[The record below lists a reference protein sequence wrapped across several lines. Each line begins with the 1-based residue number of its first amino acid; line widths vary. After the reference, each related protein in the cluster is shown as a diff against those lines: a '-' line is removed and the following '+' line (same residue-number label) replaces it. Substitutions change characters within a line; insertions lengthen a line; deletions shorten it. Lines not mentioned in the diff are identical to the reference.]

1 MENLYIFSGLGAD
14 KRVFKYLDFSK
25 YNATFIDWINPFE
38 NESIEDYAKRLTTQ
52 ITSEKPILIGLSF
65 GGIMAVEV
73 GKIIESKKIILIA
86 SAKNKSEIPFY
97 YRLAGF
103 LNLHKL
109 IPPILMMKSNFMSFW
124 FFGIKS
130 KENKNLL
137 TEILKDTDETFLKW
151 AIDKIANWKN
161 TFNHKNL
168 RHIHGTKDR
177 ILPIQFVKPD
187 MKIVDGGHFMTI
199 DKFEELNIVLEN
211 LIKN

>member
-38 NESIEDYAKRLTTQ
+38 NESIEDYAKRLTVQ
-52 ITSEKPILIGLSF
+52 VTSEKPILIGLSF

-109 IPPILMMKSNFMSFW
+109 IPTKLMKKSNFLSFW
-124 FFGIKS
+124 FFGINS

-137 TEILKDTDETFLKW
+137 TEILKDTDENFLKW
-151 AIDKIANWKN
+151 AIDKIVNWKN
-161 TFNHKNL
+161 THIHKNL
-168 RHIHGTKDR
+168 KHIHGTVDR
-177 ILPIQFVKPD
+177 ILPIQFVKSD
-187 MKIVDGGHFMTI
+187 IKIVNGGHFMTI
-199 DKFEELNIVLEN
+199 DKFEELNFVLEN
-211 LIKN
+211 SIKN

>member
-38 NESIEDYAKRLTTQ
+38 NESIEDYAKRLTVQ
-52 ITSEKPILIGLSF
+52 VTSEKPILIGLSF

-109 IPPILMMKSNFMSFW
+109 IPTKLMKKSNFLSFW
-124 FFGIKS
+124 FFGINS

-137 TEILKDTDETFLKW
+137 TEILKDTDE
-151 AIDKIANWKN
+151 
-161 TFNHKNL
+161 NL
-168 RHIHGTKDR
+168 SLIHI
-177 ILPIQFVKPD
+177 
-187 MKIVDGGHFMTI
+187 
-199 DKFEELNIVLEN
+199 
-211 LIKN
+211 